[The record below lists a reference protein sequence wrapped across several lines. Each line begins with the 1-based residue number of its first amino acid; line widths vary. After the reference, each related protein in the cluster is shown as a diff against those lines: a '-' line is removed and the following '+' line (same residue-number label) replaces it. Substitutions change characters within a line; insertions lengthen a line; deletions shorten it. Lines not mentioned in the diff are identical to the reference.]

1 MHAFVK
7 VMVAA
12 AAIDLCAIGLC
23 ASLAQ
28 AAPAN
33 MAAQQNFAPLTL
45 LVQDVYRYDGNGYL
59 PACPSGLFYA
69 CYYGT
74 YGGRHCRCWPGG
86 DHPACPIGY
95 HYACPQDAR
104 GNRHC
109 GCW

>member
-45 LVQDVYRYDGNGYL
+45 LVQDVYRYDGNG
-59 PACPSGLFYA
+59 
-69 CYYGT
+69 
-74 YGGRHCRCWPGG
+74 GRHCGCWRGG

>member
-1 MHAFVK
+1 MESGIRFTVTLRSISRADTPLEAFIMHAFVK

-12 AAIDLCAIGLC
+12 ATIDLCAIGLC
-23 ASLAQ
+23 ASLMQ

-69 CYYGT
+69 CY
-74 YGGRHCRCWPGG
+74 
-86 DHPACPIGY
+86 
-95 HYACPQDAR
+95 
-104 GNRHC
+104 
-109 GCW
+109 

>member
-69 CYYGT
+69 CY
-74 YGGRHCRCWPGG
+74 
-86 DHPACPIGY
+86 
-95 HYACPQDAR
+95 
-104 GNRHC
+104 
-109 GCW
+109 